1 MIWTRTKEP
10 TIGSPQRGA
19 AAQSLGPAG
28 LPKAQIDVIFAKA
41 LRIGK
46 QRDADGP
53 PRIVNGNT
61 LGFEGFVFALHSLAV
76 QLFFPG
82 ADLDSVRSCIHR
94 QDRIDT
100 SAIYAECSWLVCG
113 IEGRGVRAA

>member
-1 MIWTRTKEP
+1 MIRTRTKEP
-10 TIGSPQRGA
+10 TPGSPPHRGA

-46 QRDADGP
+46 QRDGDGP
-53 PRIVNGNT
+53 PRIANGKT

-82 ADLDSVRSCIHR
+82 ADLDSVRTGAMRR

-100 SAIYAECSWLVCG
+100 PAICANFVGCLWHY
-113 IEGRGVRAA
+113 